1 MTGRKTVRIT
11 EAQLARM
18 VSAALNEKFSKD
30 SLKQA
35 VKAGGGLASNF
46 GTDARDNRVDSSL
59 ADSDAVGRLSKETVR
74 ALEDAGVMFFIP
86 LDQQL
91 VKCQDGSAIV
101 LDSKL
106 DTNYTDKLNR
116 RQANWYTDR
125 GFGDHAD
132 KWARKD
138 DRDGLR
144 HGLRRYERRQQRGVK
159 KQRGQKPGQKQD

>member
-1 MTGRKTVRIT
+1 MERNRRLRIT
-11 EAQLARM
+11 ESQLARI
-18 VSAALNEKFSKD
+18 VSETLNEKFARD
-30 SLKQA
+30 SMKQA
-35 VKAGGGLASNF
+35 VRQGGGLASNF
-46 GTDARDNRVDSSL
+46 GTDARDNMVDSSL
-59 ADSDAVGRLSKETVR
+59 ADSDAVGRLTKETVR

-159 KQRGQKPGQKQD
+159 KQRGQKPGDNRN